1 MFCKEMYDK
10 LAGWVAHLHGV
21 DLTGQAKMFIHMET
35 VVGSPSQSSQLF
47 VSFKW
52 FAISN
57 VCIH

>member
-35 VVGSPSQSSQLF
+35 VVGSPSQSS
-47 VSFKW
+47 
-52 FAISN
+52 
-57 VCIH
+57 